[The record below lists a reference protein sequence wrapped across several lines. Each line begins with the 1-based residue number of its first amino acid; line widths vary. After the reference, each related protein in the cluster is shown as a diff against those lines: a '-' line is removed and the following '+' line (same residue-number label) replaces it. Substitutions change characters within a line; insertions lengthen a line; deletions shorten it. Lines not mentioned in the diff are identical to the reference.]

1 MFSVTIM
8 FAVTIIVTFVVAV
21 TFAVT
26 VFVANAIAVAYV
38 CVPLFDDVLRSVL
51 GSVAELRSI
60 PITQVHEHTTTV
72 RFPSNLRVLVCSH
85 RGSFAVGWVC
95 FGLGL
100 LRACAW
106 FGIVVLPRPC
116 WSCGLSIYIVIYT
129 TVSLPLLRYSM
140 LLPIPLT

>member
-1 MFSVTIM
+1 MAVAV
-8 FAVTIIVTFVVAV
+8 AVTIVV
-21 TFAVT
+21 TFAVAVYVDVT
-26 VFVANAIAVAYV
+26 VAVASA
-38 CVPLFDDVLRSVL
+38 CV
-51 GSVAELRSI
+51 
-60 PITQVHEHTTTV
+60 
-72 RFPSNLRVLVCSH
+72 PSNLRALVCSH

-129 TVSLPLLRYSM
+129 AVSLPLLRYSM